1 MILRFADS
9 IVPVDQFVIGWSMIR
24 VVCIFLLGAL
34 MAQAEFFK
42 IRISDLRVEEEYRE
56 WLEGRFE
63 LRNWRN
69 GMLPGWV

>member
-1 MILRFADS
+1 
-9 IVPVDQFVIGWSMIR
+9 
-24 VVCIFLLGAL
+24 